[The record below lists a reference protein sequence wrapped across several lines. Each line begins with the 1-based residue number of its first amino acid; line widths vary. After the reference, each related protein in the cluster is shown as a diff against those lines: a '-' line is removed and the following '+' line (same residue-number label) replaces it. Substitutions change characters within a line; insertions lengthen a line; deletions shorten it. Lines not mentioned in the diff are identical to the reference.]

1 MTRIAHLD
9 PAHGCRVEGHYTLSD
24 VALRVTQSG
33 DPYKQLTLVDCS
45 GSLRVYVWENS
56 GLLDQVPCSTPVP
69 IHAALLVRRLH
80 VETIANL
87 LAIHALEAHEVA
99 NAAALQSWEAC
110 PAGTRPALTALVEF
124 VQHLQPDILR
134 TFLNRVLLDPRI
146 ASGLTTCKGSQ
157 QHHHHEPGGLLAH
170 SVEVMEIVGDMSRAR
185 LSPLETSIAQ
195 VAALFHDLGKL
206 RTIGAGSVR
215 PVHYLLASH
224 ESQTS
229 RLLDPHLEWLRAR
242 APEIAA
248 GLEYTLSY
256 LAQPTSG
263 RGHAH
268 FLAGELISA
277 ADRMSAA
284 LRNHRRLDD
293 LLAKTLPDGL
303 RKTALLPP
311 ALPAMGQRTCR

>member
-1 MTRIAHLD
+1 MTRIAHLE
-9 PAHGCRVEGHYTLSD
+9 PVQGSRVDGHYTLSD
-24 VALRVTQSG
+24 VAARVTQSG

-56 GLLDQVPCSTPVP
+56 GLLDQVPSSTPFA
-69 IHAALLVRRLH
+69 IQAALLVRRLH
-80 VETIANL
+80 EETIANL
-87 LAIHALEAHEVA
+87 LAIHALEVHEVT

-110 PAGTRPALTALVEF
+110 PVGTRPALATLVGF
-124 VQHLQPDILR
+124 AQHLQPDILR

-170 SVEVMEIVGDMSRAR
+170 SVEVMEIVGDMTRAR
-185 LSPLETSIAQ
+185 LSPLETAIAQ

-206 RTIGAGSVR
+206 RTIGSGSVR

-256 LAQPTSG
+256 LAQPRSS

-293 LLAKTLPDGL
+293 LLAKTLPD
-303 RKTALLPP
+303 RVRQSTRVSP
-311 ALPAMGQRTCR
+311 AAPAMGRRACR